1 MFKTKEIGR
10 IKGEK
15 MVGEKLIIFGLGN
28 IFKRRIKQFDLSKII
43 AVTDNHVLDEREEY
57 PALKIIRPE
66 EITSLEFDLIV
77 ICTGYTIAKE
87 IYFQLT
93 EVLRI
98 PQTKV
103 ISEKKYFNDLSWEP
117 ISFLKIC
124 RKLGVRSIINSK
136 DYFYANGI
144 LSNTNVFGEEFT
156 DIIWKDKKKGKA
168 FLLGEVR
175 DEVSYKNIFDKFES
189 EVYKFD
195 INYKFLLVIYN
206 TFGQAHLKA
215 KFIGGYS
222 VDYFSGLDLQLV
234 VYQKQE
240 KCSIYVA
247 THKDYDAPSSN
258 LYTTLWLSNEVS
270 KNTSY
275 QKEVGDNISYLNLK
289 INECTGLYWIWK
301 HANEDIVGLNHYR
314 RFFEIG
320 NSNEI
325 LSEIE
330 LRLLLEEYDII
341 VGKSVVTYPMTNSR
355 YIESSIDNIAF
366 NKAKQL
372 IRKAIMKW
380 QPEYLECFT
389 QVMDGYAFFPCNM
402 FITRKEIFDRYC
414 EWLFSIIIP
423 AAEEFD
429 ETLYDDYSKRAIGFF
444 AERLLTVWL
453 YRKKYSIGELPILLK
468 DSTMKSEVGL

>member
-1 MFKTKEIGR
+1 MLKTKEIDK

-28 IFKRRIKQFDLSKII
+28 IFKRRLKQFDFSKII
-43 AVTDNHVLDEREEY
+43 AVTDNHVIDEREEY

-66 EITSLEFDLIV
+66 EITTLEFDLIV

-98 PQTKV
+98 PETKV

-124 RKLGVRSIINSK
+124 RKMGVLSIKNAK

-144 LSNTNVFGEEFT
+144 LSNTNVFGEEFS
-156 DIIWKDKKKGKA
+156 DIIWKDKGKGKA
-168 FLLGEVR
+168 ILLGEVR
-175 DEVSYKNIFDKFES
+175 DEVSYKNIFDNFES
-189 EVYKFD
+189 EVCKFD
-195 INYKFLLVIYN
+195 NNYKFLMVIYN
-206 TFGQAHLKA
+206 TCGQAHLKA
-215 KFIGGYS
+215 KFIDGYS
-222 VDYFSGLDLQLV
+222 VNYFSGLDLQLV
-234 VYQKQE
+234 VYRKQE

-247 THKDYDAPSSN
+247 THKDYHTPSSN

-270 KNTSY
+270 KNTTY

-301 HANEDIVGLNHYR
+301 HADEDIVGLNHYR
-314 RFFEIG
+314 RFFGLG
-320 NSNEI
+320 NSNKI
-325 LSEIE
+325 LSERE
-330 LRLLLEEYDII
+330 LRLLLEEYDIL
-341 VGKSVVTYPMTNSR
+341 VGKAVGTYPMTNSR
-355 YIESSIDNIAF
+355 YIENSINNIAF

-372 IRKAIMKW
+372 IQKAIMEW
-380 QPEYLECFT
+380 QPEYFECFT

-402 FITRKEIFDRYC
+402 FITRKEIFDKYC
-414 EWLFSIIIP
+414 AWLFSIIIP

-429 ETLYDDYSKRAIGFF
+429 EAPYDVYSKRAIGFF

-453 YRKKYSIGELPILLK
+453 YKKSYSIRELPILLK
-468 DSTMKSEVGL
+468 DSTMESEICL